1 MNTLFETGQD
11 GGTATTHDW
20 LTPPHQSQLAPEA
33 NKFHVGKGTG
43 RHIACFI
50 LRAEAA

>member
-20 LTPPHQSQLAPEA
+20 LTPPEILQAL
-33 NKFHVGKGTG
+33 GKKESTPDAMA
-43 RHIACFI
+43 RRTKLMRNAK
-50 LRAEAA
+50 